1 LQPGKVQNG
10 LTNENDEATSLTDLL
25 SMEEVLL
32 TGVGAL
38 SDANKL
44 LFVQHCVN
52 SDHWAKNKKR
62 KQIMGDT
69 GTAAKGAK
77 VASKSQSAS
86 KAAAAS
92 STAGASNIVA
102 GSFIVLV
109 PGVDGAEDDKLL
121 SGKTFLLTG

>member
-1 LQPGKVQNG
+1 M
-10 LTNENDEATSLTDLL
+10 TDHNDEATSLTDLL

-52 SDHWAKNKKR
+52 SGHWAKNKKR

-69 GTAAKGAK
+69 GTTAKGAKGAK

-86 KAAAAS
+86 KAAAS
-92 STAGASNIVA
+92 SGGANNIVA
-102 GSFIVLV
+102 GSFVVLV
-109 PGVDGAEDDKLL
+109 PGVDGAEEDQFLK
-121 SGKTFLLTG
+121 GKTFLTTG

>member
-1 LQPGKVQNG
+1 M
-10 LTNENDEATSLTDLL
+10 TDHNDEATSLTDLL

-52 SDHWAKNKKR
+52 SGHWARNKKR

-69 GTAAKGAK
+69 GTAAKGSK

-86 KAAAAS
+86 KAAAS
-92 STAGASNIVA
+92 SGGANNIVA
-102 GSFIVLV
+102 GSFVVLV
-109 PGVDGAEDDKLL
+109 PGVDGAEEDQFLK
-121 SGKTFLLTG
+121 GKTFLTTG